1 MARMKTPTKF
11 VKPLTTEQRG
21 QLSALMKSNAPQ
33 RTRMR
38 AHAVLL
44 SERRYSLEQIADIY
58 QVDRD
63 RVSQWLEWWEAEQV
77 AGLDDEPRSG
87 RPPKLNEAERQEA
100 LKIALQEPRTI
111 KTGLKRIADELG
123 KLISGETLRTLLTTE
138 RYIWKRMR
146 RSTRTLRDETEF
158 RAAEAEL
165 ARLRATVLGGQ
176 SAFDLWYYDEAGF
189 TLQPVIPYAW
199 QRVGQRLELAAA
211 HGPRQNVLGFFNL
224 YNQFHA
230 FAFQAAIDSNTVIH
244 CFDLFRQQQQKPAL
258 VVVDNAPIHTS
269 EDFEEELARGQKED
283 FWVNFLPP
291 YCPELNLIELL
302 WRKIK
307 YEWLPLDAYLNF
319 KTLTAS
325 LFDILKGIG
334 SKYRITFA

>member
-1 MARMKTPTKF
+1 MKTPTKF
-11 VKPLTTEQRG
+11 VKPLTTEQRA
-21 QLSALMKSNAPQ
+21 QLSALMKSAAPQ

-77 AGLDDEPRSG
+77 AGLDDGPRSG
-87 RPPKLNEAERQEA
+87 RPPKLTESERQEA
-100 LKIALQEPRTI
+100 LTIALQEPRTL
-111 KTGLKRIADELG
+111 KTGLKRIADAIG
-123 KLISGETLRTLLTTE
+123 KLISGETLRTLLRAE
-138 RYIWKRMR
+138 RYVWKRLR
-146 RSTRTLRDETEF
+146 RSTRALRDETEF

-165 ARLRATVLGGQ
+165 AQLRATALG
-176 SAFDLWYYDEAGF
+176 SKSPFDLWYYDEAGF
-189 TLQPVIPYAW
+189 TLQPAIPYAW
-199 QRVGQRLELAAA
+199 QLVGQRLELASA

-224 YNQFHA
+224 HNQFHA
-230 FAFQAAIDSNTVIH
+230 FAFQGTIDSNTVIH
-244 CFDLFRQQQQKPAL
+244 CFDLFRQHQQKPAL

-269 EDFEEELARGQKED
+269 ADFEEELDRWQKD
-283 FWVNFLPP
+283 DLFVKFLPP

-325 LFDILKGIG
+325 LFDVLKGIG

>member
-1 MARMKTPTKF
+1 MKTPTKF
-11 VKPLTTEQRG
+11 VKPLTTEQRE
-21 QLSALMKSNAPQ
+21 QLRAIMKSAAPQ

-44 SERRYSLEQIADIY
+44 SERRYALEQIADIY

-63 RVSQWLEWWEAEQV
+63 RVSQWLEWWEAEHM
-77 AGLDDEPRSG
+77 AGLDDGPRSG
-87 RPPKLNEAERQEA
+87 RPPKLMESERQEA

-111 KTGLKRIADELG
+111 KTGLKRIADEIG
-123 KLISGETLRTLLTTE
+123 KLISGETLRTLLNTE
-138 RYIWKRMR
+138 HYVWKRMR
-146 RSTRTLRDETEF
+146 RSTRARRDEGEF
-158 RAAEAEL
+158 RAAAAEL
-165 ARLRATVLGGQ
+165 AQLRASVFEGTSV
-176 SAFDLWYYDEAGF
+176 FDLWYYDEAGF
-189 TLQPVIPYAW
+189 TLQPSIPYAW
-199 QRVGQRLELAAA
+199 QRVGQRLELASA

-224 YNQFHA
+224 PNQFYA
-230 FAFQAAIDSNTVIH
+230 FAFQGPIDSHTVIH
-244 CFDLFRQQQQKPAL
+244 CFDLFRQHQQKPAL

-269 EDFEEELARGQKED
+269 EAFEEELDRWQKND
-283 FWVNFLPP
+283 RHVKFLPP

-307 YEWLPLDAYLNF
+307 YAWLPLDAYQNF

-325 LFDILKGIG
+325 LFDVLKGIG

>member
-1 MARMKTPTKF
+1 MKTPTKF
-11 VKPLTTEQRG
+11 VKSLTTEQRE
-21 QLSALMKSNAPQ
+21 QLSAIMKSAAPQ
-33 RTRMR
+33 RTRIR

-63 RVSQWLEWWEAEQV
+63 RVSQWLEWWEAKQV
-77 AGLDDEPRSG
+77 AGLNDDPRSG
-87 RPPKLNEAERQEA
+87 RPPKLTEPERQQA
-100 LKIALQEPRTI
+100 LTIALQEPRAI
-111 KTGLKRIADELG
+111 KTGLKRIADVMG
-123 KLISGETLRTLLTTE
+123 KLISEPTLRTLLKAE
-138 RYIWKRMR
+138 RYVWKRMR
-146 RSTRTLRDETEF
+146 RSARTWRDETEF

-165 ARLRATVLGGQ
+165 AQLRATALGGE

-189 TLQPVIPYAW
+189 TLQPSIPYAW
-199 QRVGQRLELAAA
+199 QLVGQRLELASA

-224 YNQFHA
+224 HHQFHA
-230 FAFQAAIDSNTVIH
+230 FVFEGTIDSNTVIH
-244 CFDLFRQQQQKPAL
+244 CFDLFRQRQQKPAL

-269 EDFEEELARGQKED
+269 EDFEEELERWQKD
-283 FWVNFLPP
+283 DLHVKFLPP

-307 YEWLPLDAYLNF
+307 YQWLPLDAYLNF

-325 LFDILKGIG
+325 LFDVLKGIG

>member
-1 MARMKTPTKF
+1 MKTPTKF
-11 VKPLTTEQRG
+11 VKPLTTAQREQL
-21 QLSALMKSNAPQ
+21 QAIMKSSAPQ

-44 SERRYSLEQIADIY
+44 SERRYSLDQIADIY

-77 AGLDDEPRSG
+77 AGLDDDPRSG
-87 RPPKLNEAERQEA
+87 RPSKLTEAERQEA
-100 LKIALQEPRTI
+100 LTITLAEPRSI
-111 KTGLKRIADELG
+111 KMGPKRIADEVGQL
-123 KLISGETLRTLLTTE
+123 LSGETLRTLLGME
-138 RYIWKRMR
+138 GYVWKRMR
-146 RSTRTLRDETEF
+146 RSSRARRDEAEF

-165 ARLRATVLGGQ
+165 APLRARALAGT
-176 SAFDLWYYDEAGF
+176 SAVDSWYYDEAGF
-189 TLQPVIPYAW
+189 TWQPAIPYAW
-199 QRVGQRLELAAA
+199 QRVGQRLELAST

-224 YNQFHA
+224 HNQFHG
-230 FAFQAAIDSNTVIH
+230 FAFQGPIDSHTGIH
-244 CFDLFRQQQQKPAL
+244 CFDLFPQQQQNPAL

-269 EDFEEELARGQKED
+269 DDFEEELGRWEKDGLYVK
-283 FWVNFLPP
+283 FLPP
-291 YCPELNLIELL
+291 YCPELNLIEIL

-307 YEWLPLDAYLNF
+307 YEWLPLDAYQNF

-325 LFDILKGIG
+325 LFDVLNGIG

>member
-1 MARMKTPTKF
+1 MKTPTKF
-11 VKPLTTEQRG
+11 VKPLTTEQRE
-21 QLSALMKSNAPQ
+21 QLNALMKSTAPQ
-33 RTRMR
+33 RTRRR

-44 SERRYSLEQIADIY
+44 SARRYSLEQIADIY

-77 AGLDDEPRSG
+77 AGLDDDPRSG
-87 RPPKLNEAERQEA
+87 RSPTLTESERPEA

-111 KTGLKRIADELG
+111 TTGLKRIADEIG
-123 KLISGETLRTLLTTE
+123 KLISAATLRTLLNTE
-138 RYIWKRMR
+138 RYGWKRLR
-146 RSTRTLRDETEF
+146 RSTRARRDEAEF

-165 ARLRATVLGGQ
+165 TQWRATALGDKRP
-176 SAFDLWYYDEAGF
+176 FDWWYYDEAGF
-189 TLQPVIPYAW
+189 TLQPSIPYAG

-224 YNQFHA
+224 HHQFHA
-230 FAFQAAIDSNTVIH
+230 FAFPGTMDSHTVIH
-244 CFDLFRQQQQKPAL
+244 CFALFRQQPQKPAL

-269 EDFEEELARGQKED
+269 EDFEEELDRWQKD
-283 FWVNFLPP
+283 DLHVKFLPP
-291 YCPELNLIELL
+291 YCPELNLIEIL

-325 LFDILKGIG
+325 LFDGLKGIG